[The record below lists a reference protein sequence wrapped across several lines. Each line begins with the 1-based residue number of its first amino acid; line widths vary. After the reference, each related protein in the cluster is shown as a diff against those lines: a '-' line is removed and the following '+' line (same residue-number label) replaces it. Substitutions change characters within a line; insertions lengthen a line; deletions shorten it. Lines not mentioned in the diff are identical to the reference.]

1 MAVPKE
7 VVWDRDP
14 HTEAKHD
21 LLKVYLD
28 AWFPIMASR
37 WSSTGICYVDAFA
50 GPGEYRD
57 GSVGSPIIALDAACR
72 SEVSQYPTEVRLVF
86 VEKEPDRFEHLESMV
101 AGRTLARRCH
111 VTMKL
116 GACEEVLLPE
126 LDKSKASSG
135 PVFANFDGWGVDTP
149 FELIQRV
156 GQGKRPEVL
165 VTFHSQWFTR
175 FAGQEEVGA
184 GDRVFGDR
192 EWRAVADL
200 ASPIEK
206 RRYLVDEY
214 RRRLTGAGFPYHLTF
229 ELLDEGGHPL
239 FLVFGTTQ
247 EIGVEKMKDAMWRV
261 DSVSGSKFRDP
272 RDPNQLA
279 FDLSDGDPN
288 LTLLLQ
294 QIRELLDQGPKTLV
308 ELQQFALLETVF
320 KKVHAKTA
328 VDRLEADGK
337 VTCRRARA
345 YEQFIVE
352 RAADSLF

>member
-1 MAVPKE
+1 MAVPRE

-111 VTMKL
+111 ATMKL

-126 LDKSKASSG
+126 LDKSKASRG

-149 FELIQRV
+149 FELVQRV

-192 EWRAVADL
+192 EWRAVTDL